1 MIDALWKMVVL
12 CLLGAL
18 LATFLKKTS
27 PDISL
32 LLAGCVCI
40 VVLGAVI
47 RGFGEIWEF
56 LVEIM
61 ERGGLSPDLFS
72 PLLKMIG
79 IALLSR
85 TTGELCRDA
94 GQSALSGIIE
104 TVGVFASILVS
115 LPLFR
120 AAWDLLE
127 GLL

>member
-1 MIDALWKMVVL
+1 MTDALWKVIVL
-12 CLLGAL
+12 CLIGAL

-32 LLAGCVCI
+32 LLAGCVCLA
-40 VVLGAVI
+40 VLSTVI

-61 ERGGLSPDLFS
+61 ERGGLGVDLFS
-72 PLLKMIG
+72 PLIKLIG

-85 TTGELCRDA
+85 TVGELCRDA
-94 GQSALSGIIE
+94 GQSALSGIVE
-104 TVGVFASILVS
+104 TAGVFASILVS

-120 AAWDLLE
+120 AAWELLE

>member
-1 MIDALWKMVVL
+1 MTDALWKVIVL
-12 CLLGAL
+12 CLIGAL

-32 LLAGCVCI
+32 LLAGCVCLA
-40 VVLGAVI
+40 VLSTVI
-47 RGFGEIWEF
+47 RGFGEIWKF

-61 ERGGLSPDLFS
+61 ERGGLGVDLFS
-72 PLLKMIG
+72 PLIKLIG

-85 TTGELCRDA
+85 TVGELCRDA
-94 GQSALSGIIE
+94 GQSALSGIVE
-104 TVGVFASILVS
+104 TAGVFASILVS

-120 AAWDLLE
+120 AAWELLE

>member
-1 MIDALWKMVVL
+1 MTDALWKVVAL
-12 CLLGAL
+12 CLIGAL

-32 LLAGCVCI
+32 LLAGCVCLA
-40 VVLGAVI
+40 VLSTVI

-61 ERGGLSPDLFS
+61 ERGGLGVDLFS
-72 PLLKMIG
+72 PLIKLIG

-85 TTGELCRDA
+85 TVGELCRDA
-94 GQSALSGIIE
+94 GQSALSGIVE
-104 TVGVFASILVS
+104 TAGVFASILVS

-120 AAWDLLE
+120 AAWELLE

>member
-1 MIDALWKMVVL
+1 MTDALWKVIAL
-12 CLLGAL
+12 CLIGAL

-32 LLAGCVCI
+32 LLAGCVCLA
-40 VVLGAVI
+40 VLSTVI
-47 RGFGEIWEF
+47 RGFGEIWKF

-61 ERGGLSPDLFS
+61 ERGGLGVDLFS
-72 PLLKMIG
+72 PLIKLIG

-85 TTGELCRDA
+85 TVGELCRDA
-94 GQSALSGIIE
+94 GQSALSGIVE
-104 TVGVFASILVS
+104 TAGVFASILVS

-120 AAWDLLE
+120 AAWELLE

>member
-1 MIDALWKMVVL
+1 MTDALWKVIAL
-12 CLLGAL
+12 CLIGAL

-32 LLAGCVCI
+32 LLAGCVCLA
-40 VVLGAVI
+40 VLSTVI

-61 ERGGLSPDLFS
+61 ERGGLGVDLFS
-72 PLLKMIG
+72 PLIKLIG

-85 TTGELCRDA
+85 TVGELCRDA
-94 GQSALSGIIE
+94 GQSALSGIVE
-104 TVGVFASILVS
+104 TAGVFASILVS

-120 AAWDLLE
+120 AAWELLE